1 MSGVRIGFS
10 YLPHGV
16 GLDLPRPQT
25 AGAAGA
31 DLMAALDADAMLTIA
46 PGQRLLVPCGFA
58 MAMPFGYEAQVRPRS
73 GLALKHGITVL
84 NAPGTIDA
92 DYRGEV
98 MVLLVNHGDTKF
110 AVRRGDRIAQLVVAP
125 VAAWHFA
132 VMEKLDETERGDR
145 GYGST
150 GLG

>member
-1 MSGVRIGFS
+1 
-10 YLPHGV
+10 
-16 GLDLPRPQT
+16 
-25 AGAAGA
+25 
-31 DLMAALDADAMLTIA
+31 
-46 PGQRLLVPCGFA
+46 
-58 MAMPFGYEAQVRPRS
+58 
-73 GLALKHGITVL
+73 
-84 NAPGTIDA
+84 
-92 DYRGEV
+92 